1 MIDVHRCGVAARAA
15 AACGRLR
22 PVGWP
27 IIQTAVAAGLAWYVA
42 RTLLGHSQPFFAPI
56 AAAVCLSAS
65 TVLRAQRAVQM
76 IAGVTLG
83 ISIGVG
89 AQTVAGGSAIAVGL
103 AVLVALVVAV
113 VLGQGFIAQGLMFYN
128 QTAASAILI
137 IATEQTATGAE
148 RLVDALIGGGLA
160 LVFSVLLFP
169 ADPLPLI
176 RDPERAVYAALRDTL
191 ARLDLPAADTRPA
204 DPASTLSTG
213 EHLIS
218 QLAALTQG
226 RSTARQIV
234 RVAPSRR
241 AQRSVI
247 AAADRRAAQL
257 TLLAAAV
264 LSLARSTTS
273 ALTDHEPLPT
283 PLREAIQHLTAAL
296 TALAD
301 HGRAGAVD
309 AAASAQQADHLA
321 VTALTTRMGTAGP
334 TSTPVIASL
343 ARACAQDLTHI
354 ADVASA

>member
-169 ADPLPLI
+169 ADP
-176 RDPERAVYAALRDTL
+176 
-191 ARLDLPAADTRPA
+191 
-204 DPASTLSTG
+204 ASTLSTG

-241 AQRSVI
+241 AQRSVV

-321 VTALTTRMGTAGP
+321 VTALTTTTTGTAGP
-334 TSTPVIASL
+334 TSTPVLASL
-343 ARACAQDLTHI
+343 ARACAEDLTHI